1 MVLVSLWIL
10 SLVKMC
16 KGSFVGEVEKPPWT
30 CDWSKRLCAKAS
42 GAILSQASKHDAD
55 HGDENPSFFTAGED
69 LVVLGKPTPRRKPG
83 ESAFDNPTVRKH
95 MKTAR
100 SDLLPIDHG
109 IFRSPDASQ
118 ATPGVFDDLD
128 VPAQLRLDPLAEAFL
143 LVAAIGPDQLEPWK
157 GLFERRE
164 PEPAAAVI
172 LDVGFMNQH
181 VQDQSHGIDQQVF

>member
-1 MVLVSLWIL
+1 
-10 SLVKMC
+10 
-16 KGSFVGEVEKPPWT
+16 
-30 CDWSKRLCAKAS
+30 
-42 GAILSQASKHDAD
+42 
-55 HGDENPSFFTAGED
+55 
-69 LVVLGKPTPRRKPG
+69 
-83 ESAFDNPTVRKH
+83 

-157 GLFERRE
+157 DLFERRE

-181 VQDQSHGIDQQVF
+181 VQDQSHGIDQQVALAPLDLLAAIIAARPPFCVVFTDWLSIMAALGVGWRPALVRTCSRKAVCIRFHVPSLRQRRK